1 MKKLFVAVALV
12 MGMGTSVVLA
22 ENATKTNTEAVSVTN
37 EFVVIELK
45 DVPQAVQDAVA
56 KNYAGSTIK
65 EAHAK
70 TAEDGTK
77 TYKLI
82 LVDANQ
88 AETIVLFNDKG
99 EEVKAECNK

>member
-1 MKKLFVAVALV
+1 MKKIFVAVALV
-12 MGMGTSVVLA
+12 MGLGTSVALA
-22 ENATKTNTEAVSVTN
+22 DNVKCNKTETVCVTD
-37 EFVVIELK
+37 EFVIIELK

-77 TYKLI
+77 TYKLV

-88 AETIVLFNDKG
+88 TESIILFNDKG
-99 EEVKAECNK
+99 EEMKQAE

>member
-1 MKKLFVAVALV
+1 MKKLFVAAALV
-12 MGMGTSVVLA
+12 MSLGTSVVLA
-22 ENATKTNTEAVSVTN
+22 DNVKCNETESVCVAD

-56 KNYAGSTIK
+56 KNYEGSSIK

-70 TAEDGTK
+70 TAEDGKK

-82 LVDANQ
+82 LVDGNQ
-88 AETIVLFNDKG
+88 AESIILFNDKG
-99 EEVKAECNK
+99 EEVKQAE

>member
-1 MKKLFVAVALV
+1 MKKIFATLALAMGLSTSVALAGNV
-12 MGMGTSVVLA
+12 FD
-22 ENATKTNTEAVSVTN
+22 

-56 KNYAGSTIK
+56 KNYEGSTIK
-65 EAHAK
+65 EAHAE

-82 LVDANQ
+82 VVDANQ
-88 AETIVLFNDKG
+88 AETILLFNEKG
-99 EEVKAECNK
+99 ELVKEAE

>member
-1 MKKLFVAVALV
+1 MADNVKC
-12 MGMGTSVVLA
+12 
-22 ENATKTNTEAVSVTN
+22 NKTETVCVTD
-37 EFVVIELK
+37 EFVIIELK

-88 AETIVLFNDKG
+88 AESIILFNDKG
-99 EEVKAECNK
+99 EEMKQAE

>member
-1 MKKLFVAVALV
+1 MKKLFVAAALV
-12 MGMGTSVVLA
+12 MSLGTSVVLA
-22 ENATKTNTEAVSVTN
+22 DNVKCNKTENVCVAD

-56 KNYAGSTIK
+56 KNYEGSSIK

-70 TAEDGTK
+70 TAEDGKK

-82 LVDANQ
+82 LVDGNQ
-88 AETIVLFNDKG
+88 AESIILFNDKG
-99 EEVKAECNK
+99 EEMKQAE

>member
-1 MKKLFVAVALV
+1 MKKLFVAAALV
-12 MGMGTSVVLA
+12 MSLGTSVVLA
-22 ENATKTNTEAVSVTN
+22 DNVKSNKTESVCVAD

-56 KNYAGSTIK
+56 KNYEGSSIK

-70 TAEDGTK
+70 TAEDGKK

-82 LVDANQ
+82 LVDGNQ
-88 AETIVLFNDKG
+88 AESIILFNDKG
-99 EEVKAECNK
+99 EEVKQAE